1 MGGARLDSAL
11 LVVRRGSELLYIH
24 DRELAREFLFAQ
36 SALQRVDSAVAQPP
50 VQPATQELIRFEGE
64 FVEIVNTSM
73 RRDCASLGS
82 ALAAIKPHIE
92 PMLAN
97 TIRNLIR
104 ARGASVHLVPHGR
117 CQRVL
122 GEIQDS
128 LRHLSADYADGKTLR
143 DPTSVSP
150 RSTGG
155 SAGSGRSEVT
165 VEPSLA
171 SESIAA
177 VPGTLGVSDD
187 SDDVANVIA
196 GEDFERAANSRRM
209 KNTNKHRTDGR
220 ASLTQTMGVC
230 KTSGGTEADSTPMS
244 SHRPANDS
252 KKNRV
257 NKDEQ
262 PFTKEV
268 KASDTV
274 VEPYNA
280 VLSSHQL
287 ADRAEGVPRENLDYE
302 SALKEAEADWLR
314 RKADRGRESR

>member
-1 MGGARLDSAL
+1 M
-11 LVVRRGSELLYIH
+11 
-24 DRELAREFLFAQ
+24 
-36 SALQRVDSAVAQPP
+36 
-50 VQPATQELIRFEGE
+50 
-64 FVEIVNTSM
+64 
-73 RRDCASLGS
+73 
-82 ALAAIKPHIE
+82 
-92 PMLAN
+92 
-97 TIRNLIR
+97 
-104 ARGASVHLVPHGR
+104 HLVPHGR

-122 GEIQDS
+122 GEIQNS

-177 VPGTLGVSDD
+177 VPGTLGVSGD

-196 GEDFERAANSRRM
+196 GEDFERAENSRRM

-230 KTSGGTEADSTPMS
+230 KTSGGTEADSTPMP

-262 PFTKEV
+262 PITKEE
-268 KASDTV
+268 KASDTA
-274 VEPYNA
+274 ERKA
-280 VLSSHQL
+280 KEE
-287 ADRAEGVPRENLDYE
+287 ADRKVDV
-302 SALKEAEADWLR
+302 EAE
-314 RKADRGRESR
+314 RKSKEEVQSEIFKRMNKMKGKSYA